1 MNNPFAQV
9 LTGAVEE
16 KIKTE
21 DKGRKPQM
29 RVPIAARFDRRGS
42 FRGEFPMLVRAEEV
56 THTSPAAAELAS
68 RLAANHRLLHNLG
81 AGEEIITPAGLIVPR
96 TKPTGRFDMDVTVET
111 ILARQAEL
119 VAQSGEVG
127 LTSTTTVFQPVA
139 EFIPLETRPQRIYKL
154 DGRWFADDVEM
165 LKRALHRVMDWR
177 QMPPKLA
184 DGFTKGAIR
193 HPDVHITNGETPDEA
208 WIHVTA
214 AKAQIP
220 LTPQDRDLD
229 WGVHLHVQHM
239 LTSMPGIDPAPMAGY
254 RVMSPTLRYPTGIK
268 DGRVQYG
275 PWEPGEEYRDLE
287 SAGWFELA
295 SAPASWARK
304 IAESF
309 LDVPGIFGTSAEWT
323 RRFFDVILLQAGR
336 DYRRNG
342 AYVELSHGEFFRA
355 IHGLRADLVGHPGV
369 SRDFIEGFDT
379 FGKEIASAMRTRLR
393 AHWLRQFTLERVGL
407 DRLTKAAEANLSEQ
421 MEDPEDAAAFWRVY
435 PALALHG
442 VATLPAYTPEQN
454 LWLDLAAGKWPALW
468 QAPQATPWA
477 FAESEY
483 RILAGEEDA
492 PTTFG
497 VVEEV
502 TPIAIGGFSWDFDVD
517 MPVPVPADAE
527 TAETIELVEAE
538 DAPRVREVAPRP
550 VALDLIPK
558 DRVKE
563 KRRRESFQLEPLE
576 NDVPERAPLSEA
588 AMEVSEALAH
598 FGPGFHVSNPDSYAA
613 VKRLHGVVVARM
625 DKLAMGES
633 EFKYKQLQGFDAG
646 LPHLEKALTLL
657 QPTMTPTEVSAA
669 VADLAATVAAAAPA
683 ELAVVSEAD
692 VQELTSLVAEG
703 QTLIEPEQVEEVVEE
718 TVAEIEPE
726 QVEEVVEETVAEIEP
741 EQVEEVVEETVAE
754 IEPEQVE
761 EIEPEQV
768 EEVVEETVA
777 EIEPEQVE
785 EIEPEQVEE
794 ATPVA
799 APDEVIEEA
808 PVPTE
813 ASEETETALP
823 EAVQVQEDSHEA
835 LIAGAEAAPEPT
847 PTAKPE
853 RVFTP
858 ATQLAIMQGAMELVS
873 KLGIAPATALVLSQN
888 GVFSVESLQTISQE
902 DLLGWGLPI
911 SNEELLEI
919 HGLAAL
925 EKTV

>member
-1 MNNPFAQV
+1 MNNNPFAQV

-16 KIKTE
+16 TIKVQE
-21 DKGRKPQM
+21 KGRKPQM

-538 DAPRVREVAPRP
+538 EAPRVREVAPRP

-558 DRVKE
+558 ERVKE
-563 KRRRESFQLEPLE
+563 KRRREPVQLEPLE

-692 VQELTSLVAEG
+692 VQELTSLIAEG
-703 QTLIEPEQVEEVVEE
+703 EALAEPEAEVL
-718 TVAEIEPE
+718 
-726 QVEEVVEETVAEIEP
+726 
-741 EQVEEVVEETVAE
+741 
-754 IEPEQVE
+754 VE
-761 EIEPEQV
+761 EIEPEVATIV
-768 EEVVEETVA
+768 EEAVEETLAEIAPELETLVEEAVAETIA
-777 EIEPEQVE
+777 EIEPEVATIVE
-785 EIEPEQVEE
+785 EAVEEAITESEPEQDAPVEE
-794 ATPVA
+794 TIE
-799 APDEVIEEA
+799 EVIEEA
-808 PVPTE
+808 SVPTE

-835 LIAGAEAAPEPT
+835 LIAGAELAPAPA